1 VTHWMCTTCGYYLQA
16 PTPPDRCP
24 SCLQA
29 CVFNDITCY
38 RPECGGEQNI
48 DPLLVGGTLKSL
60 RGSLGVAIKP
70 TAPPT
75 ESLRQVE
82 ILRGLNEQERQKIK
96 SLGQIEYYDPKM
108 VIFSEGSEAG
118 KFYLLEEGQ
127 VSVESR
133 LSKGMSFPISAVS
146 PGQAFGWSALVAP
159 HQYTATVVA
168 LTRIRVIAIGK
179 EAMLKMMRAN
189 PALGLAIMEKVAS
202 IVASRLRNLELE
214 LAGILQRGH

>member
-1 VTHWMCTTCGYYLQA
+1 MTHWMCTTCGYYLQA
-16 PTPPDRCP
+16 STPPDRCP
-24 SCLQA
+24 SCSQA

-60 RGSLGVAIKP
+60 KGTPGVAIKP

-82 ILRGLNEQERQKIK
+82 ILGGLNEQERQKLK
-96 SLGQIEYYDPKM
+96 SLGHIEHYEPKM

-127 VSVESR
+127 ASVESQ

-179 EAMLKMMRAN
+179 EAMLEMMQAN
-189 PALGLAIMEKVAS
+189 PALGLAIMKKVAS

-214 LAGILQRGH
+214 LVGILQRGR

>member
-1 VTHWMCTTCGYYLQA
+1 MTHWMCTTCGYYLQA

-24 SCLQA
+24 SCLQP

-48 DPLLVGGTLKSL
+48 DPSAVGGTLKSL
-60 RGSLGVAIKP
+60 RGSSGLAVKP

-96 SLGQIEYYDPKM
+96 SIGHTEFYAPKI
-108 VIFSEGSEAG
+108 VIFSEGAEAG

-127 VSVESR
+127 ASVESQ
-133 LSKGMSFPISAVS
+133 LSKGMRFPISVVS

-159 HQYTATVVA
+159 HQYTATVVT
-168 LTRIRVIAIGK
+168 LTRIRVSAIDK
-179 EAMLKMMRAN
+179 EAMLAMMHAN
-189 PALGLAIMEKVAS
+189 PSLGLTIMEKVAS
-202 IVASRLRNLELE
+202 IVASRLRNLELAM
-214 LAGILQRGH
+214 AGIIRPGD